1 MYIFDKWGLKVWTVL
16 NIVLLFLSIN
26 FKVSEVHAETKRN
39 QTTEATSN
47 LSNVNQK
54 IDTKVANSTS
64 SYSATTSKPKQS
76 NVTSSNSKVLSQSS
90 SKISSSSTAKGI
102 SGDSSQSNGKT
113 AKNKTATQT
122 TKVKRFSASDITPK
136 HRPTGDPVI
145 LFGIWLTSGF
155 SLQPVSD
162 IYEPIYNTVSPLFV
176 DTGLDWLSW
185 LADGGL
191 LASAKYTWYQSDDGG
206 YSWTKFST
214 DAVPNITSNLPQDMS
229 YQVKVVWTS
238 FLNPFSTTLWSKVST
253 VHWIPT
259 PKNPTSIRAYVD
271 YPYLMNNLPDKQ
283 VDTTHAQVVASPASS
298 TNKSIEWS
306 SSNPDVAT
314 VDPLTGKVS
323 AVNGATGTTTISCL
337 WTNYDGSTL
346 SASAD
351 VRVGGGL
358 DDQTVHSGLSAT
370 FKLLGRI
377 TSDAGA
383 ESDTS
388 IVWHR
393 IAPDGKD
400 TVVQTSDS
408 GSYTLKSTTMN
419 DNKAK
424 YYAVITIKSGD
435 KTKQVTTNKALL
447 TVIPKPVDI
456 QMDNHVFNITNPDKH
471 NANNTELTGVQVG
484 NHIQYKDTLKNL
496 STDTASDGDI
506 IYETKINEGDKL
518 NGITLDGLPLEKD
531 EDYTLED
538 KGDYQLIKFT
548 QGMSI
553 SADSSRT
560 IKVDLQVGDEAKT
573 QKQFDF
579 YPSIQYSGQTNRGL
593 IEHIKYASGT
603 VSLKA
608 KDIDFGVQNG
618 LIAKKVYDRTAST
631 NAPNATVDITDN
643 RVEKDPISLTVTQ
656 TNPFQNEQGQN
667 ENNLLLR
674 LYKQGEATTLI
685 PGEAYNVADFKQGD
699 TAKSVVWDKA
709 DGLRLYTDSANV
721 SPGKYHSNLMWTIK
735 NGY

>member
-16 NIVLLFLSIN
+16 NVVLFFLSIN
-26 FKVSEVHAETKRN
+26 YTIFDVHAEIKHN
-39 QTTEATSN
+39 STTELT
-47 LSNVNQK
+47 
-54 IDTKVANSTS
+54 TS
-64 SYSATTSKPKQS
+64 SAAANQNINTTNSHSVSTNNSAQRSVATFS
-76 NVTSSNSKVLSQSS
+76 SKVISQSS
-90 SKISSSSTAKGI
+90 SEISSRASNQSNKVTTKGVTQRSKISRVSSSE
-102 SGDSSQSNGKT
+102 
-113 AKNKTATQT
+113 
-122 TKVKRFSASDITPK
+122 VTPK
-136 HRPTGDPVI
+136 HKPTSDPVI

-162 IYEPIYNTVSPLFV
+162 IYQPIGHTVSPLFV

-191 LASAKYTWYQSDDGG
+191 LASAKYTWYKSDDGG
-206 YSWTKFST
+206 NTWTTLST
-214 DAVPNITSNLPQDMS
+214 DAVPSITSDVPQDIN
-229 YQVKVVWTS
+229 YQVKVVWSS
-238 FLNPFSTTLWSKVST
+238 FLNPFSTTLWSQVST
-253 VHWIPT
+253 VHWIPEPT
-259 PKNPTSIRAYVD
+259 NPTSIRASID
-271 YPYLMNNLPDKQ
+271 YPYLMNNLPDDQ
-283 VDTTHAQVVASPASS
+283 VDTTHVQAIASPASS
-298 TNKSIEWS
+298 TSKSITWS
-306 SSNPDVAT
+306 SSDPTIAT
-314 VDPLTGKVS
+314 VDSLTGKVS
-323 AVNGATGTTTISCL
+323 AVSGANGTATISCL

-346 SASAD
+346 SASVD

-358 DDQTVHSGLSAT
+358 DDQTVESGSAAT
-370 FKLLGRI
+370 FKLLGQI
-377 TSDAGA
+377 TGDANEEGIVATGSD
-383 ESDTS
+383 SS

-408 GSYTLKSTTMN
+408 GSYTLKSTSMD
-419 DNKAK
+419 DNKSK

-447 TVIPKPVDI
+447 TVTPKPVDLQI
-456 QMDNHVFNITNPDKH
+456 DNHMFNLTNPDKH
-471 NANNTELTGVQVG
+471 NADNTELTDVQVG
-484 NHIQYKDTLKNL
+484 NHIQYQDDIKNL
-496 STDTASDGDI
+496 SPDTDSDDG
-506 IYETKINEGDKL
+506 IYETKINKGDTL
-518 NGITLDGLPLEKD
+518 NRITLDGLPLEKD
-531 EDYTLED
+531 EDYIVED
-538 KGDYQLIKFT
+538 KGDYQLIKFI

-553 SADSSRT
+553 SADDTRK
-560 IKVDLQVGDEAKT
+560 IKIDFQVGDEAKT
-573 QKQFDF
+573 EKQFEF
-579 YPSIQYSGQTNRGL
+579 APSIQYSGKTNQGQT
-593 IEHIKYASGT
+593 EQIKYSAGT

-699 TAKSVVWDKA
+699 TAKSIVWDKA

-721 SPGKYHSNLMWTIK
+721 SPGKYHGNLMWTIK